1 VEYLEHKQ
9 APELNERVDPESW
22 FLWQAFYH
30 LRGSRPIGLAT
41 GPIPFAAIS
50 NYSEWLGQT
59 CPVEKGRLVRVVMA
73 LDNVEREF
81 MGRKQAG

>member
-1 VEYLEHKQ
+1 MSV
-9 APELNERVDPESW
+9 
-22 FLWQAFYH
+22 
-30 LRGSRPIGLAT
+30 
-41 GPIPFAAIS
+41 GPIPLAAIAG
-50 NYSEWLGQT
+50 YSKWLGQT